1 MYNDGMLMEGV
12 TPSGEANTNVI
23 SQAVYYNNTYNWG
36 GPQYSSSRY
45 ELYVQENTFIKMREL
60 SLAYRLPAVIANKVG
75 AQNISLSVFG
85 RNLFFLYR
93 TIKDLDAEQANAGT
107 RWSDNISN
115 AGNNPSFRTV
125 GAMLRA
131 SF

>member
-60 SLAYRLPAVIANKVG
+60 SLAL
-75 AQNISLSVFG
+75 SL
-85 RNLFFLYR
+85 
-93 TIKDLDAEQANAGT
+93 IH
-107 RWSDNISN
+107 I
-115 AGNNPSFRTV
+115 
-125 GAMLRA
+125 
-131 SF
+131 

>member
-1 MYNDGMLMEGV
+1 
-12 TPSGEANTNVI
+12 
-23 SQAVYYNNTYNWG
+23 
-36 GPQYSSSRY
+36 
-45 ELYVQENTFIKMREL
+45 MREL

-93 TIKDLDAEQANAGT
+93 TIKDLDAEQTNAGS
-107 RWSDNISN
+107 RWSDNVNN